1 MFSYMINLYQ
11 YIYEQMLLYK
21 IIQMGEMVEGMNKKL
36 KKQINGDVA
45 HQVEHMTENHGVVG
59 SSPTVPTKQMPTWTN
74 WQSRFSQKEEF
85 SRFDSE
91 CGYQV

>member
-1 MFSYMINLYQ
+1 
-11 YIYEQMLLYK
+11 
-21 IIQMGEMVEGMNKKL
+21 
-36 KKQINGDVA
+36 
-45 HQVEHMTENHGVVG
+45 MTENHGVVG

-91 CGYQV
+91 CGYQSCLYSLTVKRRIYIP